1 MTAATEVTLVL
12 ASSSP
17 RRQELIRSLML
28 PVTIQVSDV
37 DETVPEGMEP
47 AVIVEELSVRK
58 ARAVADRLPASS
70 HEGGSRRIVI
80 GSDTIVVLDGEV
92 LGKPADKSDAEGML
106 SRLQGRSH
114 QVYSGVACID
124 SASGDVRVS
133 HRMTRVHMKPLR
145 PDQITRYVETGE
157 PMDKAGSYAIQ
168 GLGATIVD
176 EIEGD
181 YFNVVG
187 LPLSLLAAMLS
198 DMGIEVL

>member
-1 MTAATEVTLVL
+1 MTAPSGVTLVL

-28 PVTIQVSDV
+28 PAVIRASDA
-37 DETVPEGMEP
+37 DESVEEGMAP
-47 AVIVEELSVRK
+47 AAIVEELSVRK
-58 ARAVADRLPASS
+58 ARAVADRLAE
-70 HEGGSRRIVI
+70 EGQDPGRRIVI

-92 LGKPADKSDAEGML
+92 LGKPADKEDAEGML
-106 SRLQGRSH
+106 RRLQGREH
-114 QVYSGVACID
+114 QVYSGVACLD
-124 SASGDVRVS
+124 PANGQLLVR

-145 PDQITRYVETGE
+145 PEQITRYVETGE

>member
-1 MTAATEVTLVL
+1 MAANSGVTLVL

-28 PVTIQVSDV
+28 PVQVLVSDV
-37 DETVPEGMEP
+37 DESVEEGQEP
-47 AVIVEELSVRK
+47 AAIVEELSVRK
-58 ARAVADRLPASS
+58 ARAVAARLQEE
-70 HEGGSRRIVI
+70 EGADRRIVI

-92 LGKPADKSDAEGML
+92 LGKPVDRQDAEDML
-106 SRLQGRSH
+106 RRLQGRSH
-114 QVYSGVACID
+114 QVYSGVACLH
-124 SASGDVRVS
+124 AAAGVRVS

-168 GLGATIVD
+168 GLGATIV
-176 EIEGD
+176 EGIEGD

-187 LPLSLLAAMLS
+187 LPLSLLTEMLS
-198 DMGIEVL
+198 DLGIEVL